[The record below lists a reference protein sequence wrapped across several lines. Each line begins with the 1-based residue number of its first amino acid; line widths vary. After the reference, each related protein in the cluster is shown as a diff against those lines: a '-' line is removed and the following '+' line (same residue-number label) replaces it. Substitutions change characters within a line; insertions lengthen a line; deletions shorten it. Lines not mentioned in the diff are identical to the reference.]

1 MEASVGERVSTF
13 LPRFSHVLAGLQPAS
28 SRGRVCD
35 PGKQR
40 KQSTARVAN
49 PQQDAGWLQTSL
61 NVGVIVGVI
70 VGIIVGIIVEV
81 NVGERVAN
89 PQ

>member
-1 MEASVGERVSTF
+1 MQTSLNVGEVSVGVIVGISVEVNVGERVE
-13 LPRFSHVLAGLQPAS
+13 
-28 SRGRVCD
+28 
-35 PGKQR
+35 
-40 KQSTARVAN
+40 N

-61 NVGVIVGVI
+61 NVGEVSVGVI
-70 VGIIVGIIVEV
+70 VGISVEV